1 MTVPGWARPTRL
13 WRSGLVRNA
22 LGLYALQASS
32 WLVPLVTLLF
42 LARRLGPDHWG
53 SLVFMQAF
61 ATYVIFLVSYGF
73 NFSATRE
80 VARHRDDSDRLGH
93 LLAGVTGA
101 KLLLALLAL
110 LIVIPA
116 SVVVPAIARNHSLLW
131 PAMLWAL
138 TWSFSASWYYQGQ
151 ERMITAAACE
161 AAARLL
167 ALAGILV
174 LVRSGDDTWRV
185 LTIQGGLFLGAVAL
199 EMGIAYREVGFRMP
213 DLQGAREALR
223 VGRDTFLLTGALSFY
238 TIGNGFILGLFA
250 PPASVGYFVGAE
262 RISKNFATVLS
273 PITLAVFPRT
283 SHLASFARHEAARLA
298 RTSLLL
304 MGTVAC
310 VMGATVFLTAPLL
323 VRLLLGPGFDN
334 AVPVLRIL
342 ALLPPLVVVTNVLA
356 VQWMLALGLDRSV
369 NAVMAAASLLNV
381 GLAVALVPHHR
392 EIGMA
397 VAVVASEALVTG
409 GLYAVLRV
417 KHLDPLA
424 MARLGPGEAPMTATA

>member
-1 MTVPGWARPTRL
+1 MTVPDWARPARL
-13 WRSGLVRNA
+13 LKNELVRNA

-73 NFSATRE
+73 NYSATRE
-80 VARHRDDSDRLGH
+80 VARHRDDSDHLAR

-101 KLLLALLAL
+101 KLLLALLAM
-110 LIVIPA
+110 LIVIPV
-116 SVVVPAIARNHSLLW
+116 SVVVPAIARHQALLW

-151 ERMITAAACE
+151 ERMTTAAACE
-161 AAARLL
+161 TAARVL
-167 ALAGILV
+167 ALAGILL

-250 PPASVGYFVGAE
+250 PAASVGYFVGAE
-262 RISKNFATVLS
+262 RISKNFATLLS
-273 PITLAVFPRT
+273 PITQAVFPRT
-283 SHLASFARHEAARLA
+283 SHLASFARQEAARLA
-298 RTSLLL
+298 RTSLFL
-304 MGTVAC
+304 MGSVAC
-310 VMGATVFLTAPLL
+310 AMAAVVFLTAPLL
-323 VRLLLGPGFDN
+323 VRLVLGPGFEH
-334 AVPVLRIL
+334 AVPVLRVL

-369 NAVMAAASLLNV
+369 NAVMLAASLLNI
-381 GLAVALVPHHR
+381 GLAIALVPPYR
-392 EIGMA
+392 EMGMA

-409 GLYAVLRV
+409 GLYAVLRI
-417 KHLDPLA
+417 KRLDPLA
-424 MARLGPGEAPMTATA
+424 LARLEPGEAPITATA